1 MDGKRTHTTKHDHA
15 MYRLLNKEYKDT
27 PGQPEIQHLG
37 VCRQNN
43 NNNNDDNNNKKI
55 NKT

>member
-1 MDGKRTHTTKHDHA
+1 MENGQTRPS
-15 MYRLLNKEYKDT
+15 YRLLTKEYKDT
-27 PGQPEIQHLG
+27 PGQPELQHLG

-43 NNNNDDNNNKKI
+43 NNNNNDKKRKI

>member
-1 MDGKRTHTTKHDHA
+1 MENGRIRPC
-15 MYRLLNKEYKDT
+15 YRLLNKEYKDT
-27 PGQPEIQHLG
+27 PGQPELQHLG

-43 NNNNDDNNNKKI
+43 NNDDDDDDDDNNKKKI

>member
-1 MDGKRTHTTKHDHA
+1 MENGRTRPSMTMLHIIEL
-15 MYRLLNKEYKDT
+15 RIQ
-27 PGQPEIQHLG
+27 GQPELQHLV

-43 NNNNDDNNNKKI
+43 NNDDDDDDNNNKKI

>member
-1 MDGKRTHTTKHDHA
+1 MENGQTRPS
-15 MYRLLNKEYKDT
+15 YRLLIKEYKDT
-27 PGQPEIQHLG
+27 PGQPELQHLG

-43 NNNNDDNNNKKI
+43 NNNNNDNNNKKRKI